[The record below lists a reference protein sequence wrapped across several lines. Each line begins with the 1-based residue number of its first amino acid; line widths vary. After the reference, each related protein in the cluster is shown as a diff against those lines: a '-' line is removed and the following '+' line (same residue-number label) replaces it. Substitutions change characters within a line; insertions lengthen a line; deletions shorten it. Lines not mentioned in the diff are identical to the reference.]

1 MEVCISTEM
10 NAPSASHLGMVDC
23 GFKTDQ
29 STISP
34 GKRLSSIPIQFHLPD
49 LSGYRTLRIGIQE
62 VRRRDFGRGS
72 CSEMAFLFY
81 ARRIRI
87 WNFDCPLRD
96 KIMGRCFSLSGRCCS
111 LSVWPRRSSR
121 AGR

>member
-29 STISP
+29 STIGP

-49 LSGYRTLRIGIQE
+49 LSCRL
-62 VRRRDFGRGS
+62 
-72 CSEMAFLFY
+72 
-81 ARRIRI
+81 
-87 WNFDCPLRD
+87 
-96 KIMGRCFSLSGRCCS
+96 
-111 LSVWPRRSSR
+111 RRSMQHPLVC
-121 AGR
+121 